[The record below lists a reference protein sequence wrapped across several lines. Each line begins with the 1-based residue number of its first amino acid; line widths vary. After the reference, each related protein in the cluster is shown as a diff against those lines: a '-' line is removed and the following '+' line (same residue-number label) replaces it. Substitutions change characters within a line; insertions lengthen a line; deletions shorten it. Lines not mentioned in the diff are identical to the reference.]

1 LTDDGDLKEGSARN
15 NWVKARNEFM
25 RQLVVLAQADP
36 FIIVGDQEED
46 LEIFSEFVRR
56 KIIVDVDLENAE
68 FYALLMFLKHEK
80 MKEAADEYS
89 LRAQKIKPDNLQ
101 KQARKVRNK
110 ILKHLDKNKE
120 NFAYEWERFLEKRQ
134 KDVN

>member
-1 LTDDGDLKEGSARN
+1 MTDDGDLKEGSARN

-46 LEIFSEFVRR
+46 FKVFAEFVRR
-56 KIIVDVDLENAE
+56 KVVVEVELKNAE

-89 LRAQKIKPDNLQ
+89 FRAQKIEPDNLQ
-101 KQARKVRNK
+101 KQARRVRNK
-110 ILKHLDKNKE
+110 ILKHLGKNKD
-120 NFAYEWERFLEKRQ
+120 NFAHEWERFLEERQ
-134 KDVN
+134 KNVN